1 MESLITFT
9 VKDFGFALFW
19 IGMVVAIW
27 YLVLILRRV
36 YITVKDVSTLVEE
49 HRENIDAV
57 LDEVPKITKNVEE
70 ITTEV
75 SHDIQV
81 FRPTVDNI
89 ADTSESITDV
99 IKENQSITDTIASA
113 FNVLTTVKNTLDKF
127 NANISKNKDDL

>member
-1 MESLITFT
+1 MITFT

-19 IGMVVAIW
+19 TGMVVAIW

-36 YITVKDVSTLVEE
+36 YITVSNVSKLVEE
-49 HRENIDAV
+49 HREKIDSV
-57 LDEVPKITKNVEE
+57 MEEVPKITKNVEE

-99 IKENQSITDTIASA
+99 IKENQSITDTITSF
-113 FNVLTTVKNTLDKF
+113 FNVLTTVKKTLDKF
-127 NANISKNKDDL
+127 NKNLHKDEL

>member
-1 MESLITFT
+1 
-9 VKDFGFALFW
+9 
-19 IGMVVAIW
+19 MVVAIW

-127 NANISKNKDDL
+127 NASISKNKDDL

>member
-1 MESLITFT
+1 LESLITFT

>member
-1 MESLITFT
+1 MLESMITFT

-19 IGMVVAIW
+19 TGMVVAIW

-36 YITVKDVSTLVEE
+36 YITVSNVSKLVEE
-49 HRENIDAV
+49 HREKIDSV
-57 LDEVPKITKNVEE
+57 MEEVPKITKNVEE

-99 IKENQSITDTIASA
+99 IKENQSITDTITSF
-113 FNVLTTVKNTLDKF
+113 FNVLTTVKKTLDKF
-127 NANISKNKDDL
+127 NKNLHKDEL